1 MISEFGKALLRIA
14 IGFLVSTVV
23 ALAVAGPV
31 HADTG
36 SASGSGGSGS
46 SGTGSGGSGSG
57 GSGSGGS
64 GSASGSSSG
73 SAGLPFPSVAGLGA
87 LAAAY
92 TQIGKPYQWGGT
104 GPLAWDC
111 SGLVQWSFAQVGVRL
126 PRTTWQ
132 QARVGAAVPLS
143 ALSMGDV
150 VILNEDASHVGI
162 YAGSGQILDAHDWGI
177 PVGLHPLSQFHI
189 YSIRRF

>member
-1 MISEFGKALLRIA
+1 M
-14 IGFLVSTVV
+14 
-23 ALAVAGPV
+23 
-31 HADTG
+31 
-36 SASGSGGSGS
+36 GS

-57 GSGSGGS
+57 VP

-92 TQIGKPYQWGGT
+92 TQVGKPYQWGGT

-189 YSIRRF
+189 YTIRRF

>member
-1 MISEFGKALLRIA
+1 MISECRKALRRIA

-23 ALAVAGPV
+23 ALALAGPV
-31 HADTG
+31 HGDTG
-36 SASGSGGSGS
+36 SASGSGGAGS
-46 SGTGSGGSGSG
+46 SGTGSGGT
-57 GSGSGGS
+57 GSGGS

-73 SAGLPFPSVAGLGA
+73 SAGLPLPSVAGLGA

-104 GPLAWDC
+104 GPFAWDC

-143 ALSMGDV
+143 ALSLGDV
-150 VILNEDASHVGI
+150 VILNDDASHVGI
-162 YAGSGQILDAHDWGI
+162 YAGRGQILDAHDWGI
-177 PVGLHPLSQFHI
+177 PVGLHPLADFHI
-189 YSIRRF
+189 YTIRRF